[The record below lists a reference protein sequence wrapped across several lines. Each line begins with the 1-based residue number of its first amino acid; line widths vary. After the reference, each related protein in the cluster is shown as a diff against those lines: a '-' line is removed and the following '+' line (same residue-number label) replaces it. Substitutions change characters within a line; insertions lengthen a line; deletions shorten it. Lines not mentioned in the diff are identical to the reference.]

1 MDNKSFND
9 FLSSSDT
16 LRIYKDDKLI
26 FSSKKNMLAPLIEYI
41 DTCKNGNEAVLI
53 LDKMVG
59 NAAALLAVHAGG
71 KEVMSPVGSEIAVKT
86 LDRFGLKYHLVTI
99 VPQVKSPAGGN

>member
-1 MDNKSFND
+1 MDTNSFND

-16 LRIYKDDKLI
+16 LRVYKDEKLL
-26 FSSKKNMLAPLIEYI
+26 FSSEKKMLAPLIEYI
-41 DTCKNGNEAVLI
+41 DSGKNGNKDVLI

-59 NAAALLAVHAGG
+59 NAAALLSVVARGR
-71 KEVMSPVGSEIAVKT
+71 EVMSPVGSEIAVKT
-86 LDRFGLKYHLVTI
+86 FDRYGLKYHLVTI

>member
-1 MDNKSFND
+1 MDKTSFNE

-16 LRIYKDDKLI
+16 LRVYRGERLI

-41 DTCKNGNEAVLI
+41 DCVKNGDKDVII

-59 NAAALLAVHAGG
+59 NAAALLAIFAGG
-71 KEVMSPVGSEIAVKT
+71 REVISPVGSEIAVKT
-86 LDRFGLKYHLVTI
+86 LDRYGLKYHLVNI
-99 VPQVKSPAGGN
+99 VPQVKAPTGGN